1 MTTKIR
7 NIIIASCILC
17 IIACSK
23 QEQGEESI
31 NLVINAVCPG
41 EVIFENSQTKAD
53 GQVVIITKWK
63 SGDKISV
70 INLTKGLILG
80 GDLTADQAGTT
91 TTFSGSFSSSSI
103 SEGDKLA
110 FIYPSLNASSDVSFS
125 SAEIDFASQTGYMLS
140 MMGSTIASSNQFS
153 NYLVNFDFQM
163 AFIRLNMSD
172 LPSKTAIS
180 RLEISNMPT
189 KLEYYVDGGVLK
201 SRAKSSSE
209 GTITYTK
216 AFTPGKSGTSTVMMG
231 VVPVTLSAE
240 NTVTIYTG
248 TTSYSVPLWTIP
260 LTANSNA
267 NINLSGFVPSNI
279 SFADASVAATCI
291 SMFDQNN
298 DGCVSFVEA
307 AAVTDLGVVT
317 KAAGDNP
324 FPKTIQSFEE
334 LKYFSGLTAIPSFQ
348 SYTEMGTIAIP
359 PQITS
364 IPANAFKGCSALESV
379 IFTSTTPPSIGT
391 GAFEGCSSDI
401 VCYVPTGSVEEYK
414 AALPTMAENIHEID
428 EQESE
433 EESNVEN
440 PEIGEEWNWN

>member
-110 FIYPSLNASSDVSFS
+110 FIYPSLNASSDASFS
-125 SAEIDFASQTGYMLS
+125 SSEVDFASQTGYMLS
-140 MMGSTIASSNQFS
+140 MMGSTTASSNQFS

-189 KLEYYVDGGVLK
+189 KLEYYIDGGVLK
-201 SRAKSSSE
+201 SRAKSSK

-216 AFTPGKSGTSTVMMG
+216 SFTPGKSGTSTVMMG

-240 NTVTIYTG
+240 NIVTIYTG

-279 SFADASVAATCI
+279 SFADASVASTCI
-291 SMFDQNN
+291 SMFDQNS
-298 DGCVSFVEA
+298 DGFVSFVEA
-307 AAVTDLGVVT
+307 AAVTDLGVST
-317 KAAGDNP
+317 KSAGDNP
-324 FPKTIQSFEE
+324 FPNTIQSFEE
-334 LKYFSGLTAIPSFQ
+334 LKFFSGLTSIPSFQ
-348 SYTEMGTIAIP
+348 SYSDLRAIAIP

-364 IPANAFKGCSALESV
+364 IPANAFKGCSTLETV
-379 IFTSTTPPSIGT
+379 IFASTTPPSIGAD
-391 GAFEGCSSDI
+391 AFEGCNAGI
-401 VCYVPTGSVEEYK
+401 TYYVPTGSVEAYK
-414 AALPTMAENIHEID
+414 TAWPAMAGNIRDIEG
-428 EQESE
+428 QGSE
-433 EESNVEN
+433 DGSNLEN
-440 PEIGEEWNWN
+440 PKKGEEWNWN

>member
-110 FIYPSLNASSDVSFS
+110 FIYPSLNASSDASFS
-125 SAEIDFASQTGYMLS
+125 SSEVDFASQTGYMLS
-140 MMGSTIASSNQFS
+140 MMGSTTASSNQFS

-172 LPSKTAIS
+172 MPSKTAIS

-189 KLEYYVDGGVLK
+189 KLEYYIDGGVLK
-201 SRAKSSSE
+201 SRAKSSK

-216 AFTPGKSGTSTVMMG
+216 SFTPGKSGTSTVMMG
-231 VVPVTLSAE
+231 VVPVTLSSE
-240 NTVTIYTG
+240 NIVTIYTG
-248 TTSYSVPLWTIP
+248 TTSYSVPLWTIS

-279 SFADASVAATCI
+279 SFADASVASTCI
-291 SMFDQNN
+291 SMFDQNS
-298 DGCVSFVEA
+298 DGFVSFVEA
-307 AAVTDLGVVT
+307 AAVTDLGVST
-317 KAAGDNP
+317 KSAGDNP
-324 FPKTIQSFEE
+324 FPNTIQSFEE
-334 LKYFSGLTAIPSFQ
+334 LKFFSGLTSIPSFQ
-348 SYTEMGTIAIP
+348 SYSDLRAIAIP

-364 IPANAFKGCSALESV
+364 IPANAFKGCSTLETV
-379 IFTSTTPPSIGT
+379 IFASTTPPSIGAD
-391 GAFEGCSSDI
+391 AFEGCSAGI
-401 VCYVPTGSVEEYK
+401 TYYVPTGSVEAYK
-414 AALPTMAENIHEID
+414 TAWPAMAGNIHDVEG
-428 EQESE
+428 QGSE
-433 EESNVEN
+433 DGSNLEN
-440 PEIGEEWNWN
+440 PKMGEEWNWN